1 MPRPFDADQKSLAS
15 SGLNGEMAMISPRHG
30 MLRALIASL
39 ALGLAGLCWA
49 QGPADAERGRILYET
64 RCSACHASS
73 VHQRSARK
81 AKSFDSLRAQVL
93 RWSVETGGSW
103 SAGEIDDLTLY
114 LNQRYYRFPCP
125 PTLCSAGQVSLTR

>member
-1 MPRPFDADQKSLAS
+1 
-15 SGLNGEMAMISPRHG
+15 

-39 ALGLAGLCWA
+39 ALGFAGPCGA

-73 VHQRSARK
+73 VHNRKARK
-81 AKSFDSLRAQVL
+81 AKSFDSLRVEVL

-125 PTLCSAGQVSLTR
+125 PTLCTAARVSLAR